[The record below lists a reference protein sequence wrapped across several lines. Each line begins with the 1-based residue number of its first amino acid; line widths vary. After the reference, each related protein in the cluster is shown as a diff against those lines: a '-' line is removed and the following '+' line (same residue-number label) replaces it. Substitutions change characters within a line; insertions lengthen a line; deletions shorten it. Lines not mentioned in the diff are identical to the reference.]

1 MKRVLGLVAVL
12 VVLGG
17 TAAYANDASSSGK
30 LLSFIQ
36 FSEAPENYGT
46 PQRVLQ
52 RRYEEY
58 RQGRFAVTTLDAQHM
73 R

>member
-1 MKRVLGLVAVL
+1 MKRLLGLIAVL

-17 TAAYANDASSSGK
+17 TPVYANDAASSGK
-30 LLSFIQ
+30 ILSFIQ
-36 FSEAPENYGT
+36 FSEVPENHGA

-52 RRYEEY
+52 KRYDDY
-58 RQGRFAVTTLDAQHM
+58 RQGRFAVTTLDAQHI

>member
-1 MKRVLGLVAVL
+1 MKRLLGFIAVL

-17 TAAYANDASSSGK
+17 TTAYANDAASSGK
-30 LLSFIQ
+30 LLSFTQ
-36 FSEAPENYGT
+36 FSEAPENHGA

-52 RRYEEY
+52 HRYDDY
-58 RQGRFAVTTLDAQHM
+58 RQGRFAVTTLDAEHI

>member
-1 MKRVLGLVAVL
+1 MKRILGLVAVL

-17 TAAYANDASSSGK
+17 TPVYANDAASGGK
-30 LLSFIQ
+30 LLPFIQ
-36 FSEAPENYGT
+36 FSEAPENHGA
-46 PQRVLQ
+46 PQRILQ
-52 RRYEEY
+52 HRYEEY